1 MTIKQLLHWQDPVD
15 LVLGVWL
22 ALSPWVLG
30 HSGETVP
37 TANAVIVG
45 VALVAAA
52 LGAILVPRAWEE
64 WTELALGLWLVV
76 SPWALGFSADGRP
89 MLAAVATGISI
100 AALALWTL
108 LTDKDNAWQRER
120 TAQ

>member
-1 MTIKQLLHWQDPVD
+1 MKQLKHWQDPVN

-22 ALSPWVLG
+22 ALSPWVLS

-45 VALVAAA
+45 VALIAAA

-76 SPWALGFSADGRP
+76 SPWALGFSANGQA
-89 MLAAVATGISI
+89 MLAAVTTGIPI

-108 LTDKDNAWQRER
+108 LTDKDYNAWLRER
-120 TAQ
+120 TA